1 MKQEISIE
9 DAKHIAHLTNL
20 TLTQEELAKLSVM
33 LSDTLEYVAV
43 LKELDT
49 SNVPETFQVTGLSN
63 VYREANFPDTS
74 LTQAEVLANAFVKR
88 DSKIGTKKVL
98 EKR

>member
-1 MKQEISIE
+1 ME
-9 DAKHIAHLTNL
+9 DAKHIAQLTNL

-33 LSDTLEYVAV
+33 LSDTLEYVAL

-74 LTQAEVLANAFVKR
+74 LTQTEALANASTKR
-88 DSKIGTKKVL
+88 DNKIGTKAVL